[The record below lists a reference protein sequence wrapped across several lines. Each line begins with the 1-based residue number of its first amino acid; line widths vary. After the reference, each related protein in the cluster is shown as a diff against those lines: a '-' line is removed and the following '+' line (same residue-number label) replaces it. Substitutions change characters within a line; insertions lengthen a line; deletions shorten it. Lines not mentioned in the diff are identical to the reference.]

1 MKNTVIIN
9 AVVLCVVISSFFASG
24 CIIIDKMPR
33 PDFWPPNGHFETTTH
48 WNGFI
53 PMNSLQQ
60 LSEVYNTQELLVF
73 QRKGFRPYLKVVGES
88 TVELNFID
96 AVHMDTIQIWSTLIA
111 GPYRWDRLKS
121 ISAAINTDEILL
133 LIKYPSDVKGG
144 DPFLGASRYYIK
156 IYKPKEGGLIIRKG
170 YRFIGLVFM
179 LFPTILHDSTWHHY
193 EADL

>member
-1 MKNTVIIN
+1 MHFIVVSSMVITS
-9 AVVLCVVISSFFASG
+9 LFTSG
-24 CIIIDKMPR
+24 CILTDKMTR
-33 PDFWPPNGHFETTTH
+33 PDSWPLNGHFDNTNH

-60 LSEVYNTQELLVF
+60 LSEVYNTQELFIL
-73 QRKGFRPYLKVVGES
+73 QQKGYRPYLKVVGENS
-88 TVELNFID
+88 VDLNFID
-96 AVHMDTIQIWSTLIA
+96 TVHVDTIPIWSTRIE
-111 GPYRWDRLKS
+111 GPYVWDRIKS
-121 ISAAINTDEILL
+121 ISATISTDEILL
-133 LIKYPSDVKGG
+133 LINYPYEVKGG

-179 LFPTILHDSTWHHY
+179 LFPTILHDSTWHRY

>member
-1 MKNTVIIN
+1 MKDSFLHFL
-9 AVVLCVVISSFFASG
+9 VVLSMVITSLFTSG
-24 CIIIDKMPR
+24 CIISDKMPR
-33 PDFWPPNGHFETTTH
+33 PDSWPPNGHFDNTTH

-60 LSEVYNTQELLVF
+60 LSEVYNTQELFIF
-73 QRKGFRPYLKVVGES
+73 QREGFRPYLKVVGES
-88 TVELNFID
+88 IAELIFID
-96 AVHMDTIQIWSTLIA
+96 TVHLDTIQIWSTLIE

-121 ISAAINTDEILL
+121 ISATINTDEIVLM
-133 LIKYPSDVKGG
+133 IKYPSDVKGG

-179 LFPTILHDSTWHHY
+179 LFPTIWHDSTWHLY